1 MESNDEILTKSYNDI
16 TALSLQLI
24 RDGVDPLIV
33 AAALI
38 SLGASIYKT
47 TLSEEDFN
55 LMMDS
60 VSDLRDQIQ
69 RLGTNAVGTATLQ

>member
-1 MESNDEILTKSYNDI
+1 MTTDDELNNTYATVLVKATD
-16 TALSLQLI
+16 LI
-24 RDGVDPLIV
+24 KGGIDPLVV
-33 AAALI
+33 AAALV

-60 VSDLRDQIQ
+60 VSNLRDQVQ
-69 RLGTNAVGTATLQ
+69 KLTASTADTHTLQ

>member
-1 MESNDEILTKSYNDI
+1 MNTTDQELMNTYGTVLVKATD
-16 TALSLQLI
+16 LI
-24 RDGVDPLIV
+24 KGGVDPLVV
-33 AAALI
+33 AAALV

-60 VSDLRDQIQ
+60 VSNLRDQVQ
-69 RLGTNAVGTATLQ
+69 KLTPNNAAPTTLQ

>member
-1 MESNDEILTKSYNDI
+1 MESNDEILTKTYNDI
-16 TALSLQLI
+16 TALCLQLI

-33 AAALI
+33 AAALV

-69 RLGTNAVGTATLQ
+69 RLGVNAQPVTTLQ